1 MIRIDS
7 RSERA
12 TNVRPWLAGS
22 VATLAAV
29 LGMALFTAAPAQ
41 AEHAEDAIAHHIGRV
56 AASHFLLAGDLFFGG
71 VPTVAVRHYHEP
83 VYERGHR
90 HHAGCGQGH
99 GFHARKHHWKHD
111 RHARR
116 HDRHHHARHDD
127 HYEGRGRRG
136 GRH

>member
-12 TNVRPWLAGS
+12 NARPWLAGS

-41 AEHAEDAIAHHIGRV
+41 ADHEGDAIAHHIGRV
-56 AASHFLLAGDLFFGG
+56 AASHFLLAGDLFFGHAP
-71 VPTVAVRHYHEP
+71 VVEVRHYREP
-83 VYERGHR
+83 RYERRHH
-90 HHAGCGQGH
+90 HHAGCGHGQGYHH
-99 GFHARKHHWKHD
+99 GRKHHWKHD

-116 HDRHHHARHDD
+116 HDWHGDARRDG
-127 HYEGRGRRG
+127 HYGGHGYRG